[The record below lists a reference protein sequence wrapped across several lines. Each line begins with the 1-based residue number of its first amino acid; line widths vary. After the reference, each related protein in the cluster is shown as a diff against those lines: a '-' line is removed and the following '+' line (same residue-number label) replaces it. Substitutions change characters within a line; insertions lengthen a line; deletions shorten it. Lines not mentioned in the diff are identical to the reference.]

1 MKIIVGTR
9 GSNLALT
16 QTKWVV
22 SQLQKN
28 YPDIEF
34 EIKTITTTG
43 DRIQN
48 VSLDKIGEKGVFV
61 KEIEEQLLSGEI
73 DLAVHSMKDMPG
85 ELPKGLMFSWVPER
99 EDYRDVLVLKEGY
112 KSLEDLPRGAVIGTG
127 SKRRQFQLSKYRED
141 LKFDSIRGNIETRVW
156 KIEDQNLHGVI
167 LAAAGL
173 KRIGLYEKLKERI
186 EPIEPHIILPSPAQG
201 ILAIEIREENTQ
213 IHKMIESIN
222 HSESFLQ
229 AKAERSF
236 LKGLNGNCHIPMG
249 ALCTIKGENIEIEG
263 LLGNEDGSIL
273 IKRKVYGPK
282 EDGEKLGWEL
292 AKDILKEM
300 KDYEG

>member
-22 SQLQKN
+22 SQLQNN
-28 YPDIEF
+28 YPDTTF

-61 KEIEEQLLSGEI
+61 KEIEEQLLSGQI

-85 ELPKGLMFSWVPER
+85 ELPEGLMFSWVPKR
-99 EDYRDVLVLKEGY
+99 EDYRDVIVLKEGY
-112 KSLEDLPRGAVIGTG
+112 KSFDDLPQGAVIGTG
-127 SKRRQFQLSKYRED
+127 SKRRQFQLSKYRQD
-141 LKFDSIRGNIETRVW
+141 LKFDSIRGNIETRVR
-156 KIEDQNLHGVI
+156 KIEDQNLHGVV

-173 KRIGLYEKLKERI
+173 RRIGLYEKLRNRI

-201 ILAIEIREENTQ
+201 ILAIEIRKENTQ

-229 AKAERSF
+229 ATAERSF

-263 LLGNEDGSIL
+263 LLGNEDGSAL
-273 IKRKVYGPK
+273 IKRKAFGPK
-282 EDGEKLGWEL
+282 EDAEKLGWEL
-292 AKDILKEM
+292 AKDILEEM
-300 KDYEG
+300 KGYEG

>member
-9 GSNLALT
+9 GSKLALT

-22 SQLQKN
+22 SQLQNN
-28 YPDIEF
+28 YPDTEF

-61 KEIEEQLLSGEI
+61 KEIEEQLLSRKI

-85 ELPKGLMFSWVPER
+85 ELPEGLMFSGVPQR
-99 EDYRDVLVLKEGY
+99 EDYRDVIVFKEGY
-112 KSLEDLPRGAVIGTG
+112 KSLEDLPQGAVIGTG
-127 SKRRQFQLSKYRED
+127 SKRRQFQLLKYRED
-141 LKFDSIRGNIETRVW
+141 LKFDPIRGNIDTRVR
-156 KIEDQNLHGVI
+156 KIEEQNLDGVI

-173 KRIGLYEKLKERI
+173 KRLGLYDKLKDRI
-186 EPIEPHIILPSPAQG
+186 EPIDAHIILPSPAQG
-201 ILAIEIREENTQ
+201 ALAIEIREENTQ
-213 IHKMIESIN
+213 VHKMVESIS
-222 HSESFLQ
+222 HSESNLQ

-236 LKGLNGNCHIPMG
+236 LKGINGNCHIPMG
-249 ALCTIKGENIEIEG
+249 ALCTIIEENVEIEG
-263 LLGNEDGSIL
+263 LLGNEDGSVL
-273 IKRKVYGPK
+273 IKKKVFGPK
-282 EDGEKLGWEL
+282 ENAEKLGWEL

-300 KDYEG
+300 KSYEG